1 MTAGRPK
8 LQRRENTHI
17 QSEMQKLE
25 GRQRIRG
32 GDLNATTLRKGY
44 SISTKSHFEEV
55 HNQFEECMKRT
66 YGSLFQTEAQ
76 TRKDLLH
83 VYIHVYIYTDV

>member
-1 MTAGRPK
+1 
-8 LQRRENTHI
+8 
-17 QSEMQKLE
+17 MQKLE

-55 HNQFEECMKRT
+55 HNQFEEFMKRT

-76 TRKDLLH
+76 TRKDLLGDTSH
-83 VYIHVYIYTDV
+83 KSLFAAIGICFGIDCF